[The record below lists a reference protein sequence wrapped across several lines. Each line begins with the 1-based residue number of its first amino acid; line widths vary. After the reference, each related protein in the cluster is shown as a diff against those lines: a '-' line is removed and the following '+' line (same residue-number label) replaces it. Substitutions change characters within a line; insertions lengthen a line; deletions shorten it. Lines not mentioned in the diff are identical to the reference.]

1 MLNKII
7 LVGRLTDAPTV
18 KEFKVKKEKRVIVSF
33 TLASNFSKDEVF
45 FIDCTCSDYLND
57 VVSEN
62 LDKGDKI
69 AITGRFTIRSW
80 EDKEGNSRRTP
91 QIYVDDIE
99 FINLKSFAKSEE
111 GEPNFDVVDDDTPF
125 DDEEDEKPSKAT
137 PKSSS
142 RKR

>member
-18 KEFKVKKEKRVIVSF
+18 KEYKVKKEKRVIVSF

-80 EDKEGNSRRTP
+80 EDKEGNPRRTP
-91 QIYVDDIE
+91 QVYVDDIE
-99 FINLKSFAKSEE
+99 FINLKSFEKSEE
-111 GEPNFDVVDDDTPF
+111 VEPNFDT
-125 DDEEDEKPSKAT
+125 EEDEDEEESEKAA
-137 PKSSS
+137 PKSS

>member
-18 KEFKVKKEKRVIVSF
+18 KEYKVKKEKRVIVSF

-80 EDKEGNSRRTP
+80 EDKEGNPRRTP

-99 FINLKSFAKSEE
+99 FINLKSFEKSEE
-111 GEPNFDVVDDDTPF
+111 VEPTFDT
-125 DDEEDEKPSKAT
+125 DEDKVEEETSKAA
-137 PKSSS
+137 PKSTR

>member
-18 KEFKVKKEKRVIVSF
+18 KEYKVKKEKRVIVSF
-33 TLASNFSKDEVF
+33 ALASNFSKDEVF

-80 EDKEGNSRRTP
+80 EDKEGNPRRTP
-91 QIYVDDIE
+91 QVYVDDIE
-99 FINLKSFAKSEE
+99 FINLKSFEKSEE
-111 GEPNFDVVDDDTPF
+111 VEPNFDT
-125 DDEEDEKPSKAT
+125 EEDEDEEESEKAA
-137 PKSSS
+137 PKSS

>member
-18 KEFKVKKEKRVIVSF
+18 KEYKVKKEKRVIVSF

-80 EDKEGNSRRTP
+80 EDKEGNPRRTP

-99 FINLKSFAKSEE
+99 FINLKSFEKSEE
-111 GEPNFDVVDDDTPF
+111 IEPNFDT
-125 DDEEDEKPSKAT
+125 EEDEDEEESEKAA
-137 PKSSS
+137 PKSS